1 VSERPTPSPWGIAE
15 LAELGGVSRRTVR
28 YYVQEGLLPAPHGV
42 GRGNHYGREHLDR
55 LLAVKGMQ
63 EKGWS
68 LERIRLESPGR
79 AHSPAGGA
87 AAVPP
92 MTMNVTVTPVPR
104 EAWSRLTVAPGVEV
118 HVASGRRIPPPGRLA
133 ELAALC
139 RELFGER
146 PDPAETGSASKD
158 GKE

>member
-1 VSERPTPSPWGIAE
+1 MSDRPSPSPWGIAE

-55 LLAVKGMQ
+55 LLAVKAMQ

-68 LERIRLESPGR
+68 LERIRGES
-79 AHSPAGGA
+79 
-87 AAVPP
+87 VPP
-92 MTMNVTVTPVPR
+92 AEGNVTVTLVPR
-104 EAWSRLTVAPGVEV
+104 EAWVRLTVAPGIEI
-118 HVASGRRIPPPGRLA
+118 HLGSGRRLPPPGRLA
-133 ELAALC
+133 ELAATC
-139 RELFGER
+139 RELFGDGPES
-146 PDPAETGSASKD
+146 AEAGSPSKD